1 MITKKSWISLIKAI
15 AGFVVYEIRAD
26 KHDLIELAAKK
37 AAELLYHK
45 SRFT

>member
-1 MITKKSWISLIKAI
+1 MITKEIVISLIKAI
-15 AGFVVYEIRAD
+15 AGFVVYEVRVD
-26 KHDLIELAAKK
+26 KHDLIEFAAEK